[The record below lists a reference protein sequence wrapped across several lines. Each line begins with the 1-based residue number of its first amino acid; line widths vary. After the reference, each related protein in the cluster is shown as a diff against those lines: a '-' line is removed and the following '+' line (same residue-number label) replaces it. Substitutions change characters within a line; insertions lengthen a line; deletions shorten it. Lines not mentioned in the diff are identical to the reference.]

1 MTRILPTDWQTQIKI
16 FELYGCRYK
25 RKKGSHHVL
34 TFAGAKR
41 AVVIPEYDEID
52 VDIIKSNMRPRHSTR
67 ISTSRLINH
76 LTSKECHLA
85 LLADMGSVCSAC

>member
-1 MTRILPTDWQTQIKI
+1 MPKILPTDWKTQIKI

-34 TFAGAKR
+34 TCLGAKR

-52 VDIIKSNMRPRHSTR
+52 VEIIRTNMRTAGM
-67 ISTSRLINH
+67 SR
-76 LTSKECHLA
+76 EQYFG
-85 LLADMGSVCSAC
+85 LLGEL